1 MKKVVC
7 LTVVAA
13 CVSAVGYQ
21 FAVTSPAKAQS
32 GTKVP
37 PQKAGPV
44 ETRFWDWLVHAN
56 YRHWAPGP
64 GQHHDKFLPG
74 EAPHGALLKLYC
86 NRTAAANPKDM
97 PPGSV
102 IVKENFSEDKKLLA
116 ITVMYRSKG
125 YDPEHHDW
133 WWAKYMPDGTV
144 AKAPKEKGGMKLVG
158 KVRGCIMCHS
168 GADGKDFAFLN
179 D

>member
-1 MKKVVC
+1 MRKVVC
-7 LTVVAA
+7 LTVLVA

-21 FAVTSPAKAQS
+21 FTVTSPAEAQS
-32 GTKVP
+32 GTRVP
-37 PQKAGPV
+37 QQKARPV
-44 ETRFWDWLVHAN
+44 EVRFWDWLVHAN

-64 GQHHDKFLPG
+64 GQHHDEFLPG

-86 NRTAAANPKDM
+86 NRAAAANPKDM

-102 IVKENFSEDKKLLA
+102 IVKENFSKDKKLMA

-125 YDPEHHDW
+125 YDPEHNDW
-133 WWAKYMPDGTV
+133 WWAKYLPDGTV

-158 KVRGCIMCHS
+158 KVKGCIMCHS
-168 GADGKDFAFLN
+168 DAGGNDFAFLN